1 MNYKVVIS
9 SSFAVLMILATS
21 AIVCVS
27 PEAEAEP
34 SASDWMSDSRY
45 FDFGLL
51 SWDLTEKAVHVS
63 DLNAKIPFVEGFSNI
78 VASALIDGPYD
89 GWYGRYGSVTLS
101 GDETFEKIA
110 PLFEKKYGLVCIL
123 ANLGDELYYI
133 VFVYDAP
140 EPVINYDVTG
150 TLVSG
155 AISATAVKTADATAD
170 LENPLF
176 YVIAH
181 YNDGKFISMYVPAT
195 VAGEG
200 TLSLS
205 NMGVSTLG
213 LVDVMVGVVGE
224 IPSDALTVYYGEKI
238 LTATA

>member
-1 MNYKVVIS
+1 
-9 SSFAVLMILATS
+9 MILATS

-27 PEAEAEP
+27 PEAESEP
-34 SASDWMSDSRY
+34 SASDWMTDSRY
-45 FDFGLL
+45 YDWGNL
-51 SWDLTEKAVHVS
+51 SMELTEKAVHVS
-63 DLNAKIPFVEGFSNI
+63 DLNAKIPFVEGFEDI
-78 VASALIDGPYD
+78 EAFALCDGPYP
-89 GWYGRYGSVTLS
+89 GWYGLHGTTAVTLS

-110 PLFEKKYGLVCIL
+110 PLFEEKFGLVAII
-123 ANLGDELYYI
+123 AYIGDVTYYI
-133 VFVYDAP
+133 VLAYDAP

-155 AISATAVKTADATAD
+155 AISVTAVKTADATAV

-195 VAGEG
+195 VAVDG
-200 TLSLS
+200 TLTLS

-224 IPSDALTVYYGEKI
+224 IPSDEPTVYYGEKV